1 MAIKIVVISYK
12 KKPDTKMSSD
22 FTDLLEDKLAD
33 FKNKAISNRT
43 FYDTDRKNNE
53 SFRKKCDKIRP

>member
-1 MAIKIVVISYK
+1 
-12 KKPDTKMSSD
+12 MSSD

-33 FKNKAISNRT
+33 FKNKSISNRT